1 MSSTQ
6 SNVLIIIRYFEHT
19 DKQGTELKISDK
31 TQGNKELR
39 HLKLL
44 KSKENGQSH
53 TYLLGIDL
61 CSLKVKKMLHK
72 ILKF

>member
-1 MSSTQ
+1 MPSTQ
-6 SNVLIIIRYFEHT
+6 SNVLIIIKYFEHT
-19 DKQGTELKISDK
+19 DKKGTELKISDK

-44 KSKENGQSH
+44 KSKGNGQSH
-53 TYLLGIDL
+53 TYLLGMDQGT
-61 CSLKVKKMLHK
+61 LKVKKRLHK